1 MVCIYKE
8 VKNIKQFHFSFE
20 TKIIIV
26 TKNKTHLTKLNRM
39 LVTLRGGVVIVP
51 VGGNWEAGNILGLN
65 LATCYLC
72 VQFVKIH

>member
-1 MVCIYKE
+1 
-8 VKNIKQFHFSFE
+8 
-20 TKIIIV
+20 
-26 TKNKTHLTKLNRM
+26 M